1 MIQSRHD
8 DTHDRNVSF
17 HSFKAR
23 NASLNEVVY
32 RIAAM
37 PAAARAAR
45 AMPVSRAAT
54 PLVDWAAP
62 PAVLE
67 AEPAPDSVGAAE
79 AVLGPEPEPEESPP
93 AVQTLAMLV

>member
-1 MIQSRHD
+1 MFQSRYD
-8 DTHDRNVSF
+8 DTHDRNASF
-17 HSFKAR
+17 HLFTF
-23 NASLNEVVY
+23 LNEVIY
-32 RIAAM
+32 RMAAI